1 MKVNEEKG
9 PQFKEVTKEALIKLG
24 QAKQEKEET
33 KGSVKH
39 G

>member
-1 MKVNEEKG
+1 MKVSEEKG
-9 PQFKEVTKEALIKLG
+9 PQFKEVAKEALIKLG
-24 QAKQEKEET
+24 QSKQEKEDS

>member
-1 MKVNEEKG
+1 MKVSEEKG
-9 PQFKEVTKEALIKLG
+9 PQFKEVTKDALIKLG
-24 QAKQEKEET
+24 QSKQEEEK